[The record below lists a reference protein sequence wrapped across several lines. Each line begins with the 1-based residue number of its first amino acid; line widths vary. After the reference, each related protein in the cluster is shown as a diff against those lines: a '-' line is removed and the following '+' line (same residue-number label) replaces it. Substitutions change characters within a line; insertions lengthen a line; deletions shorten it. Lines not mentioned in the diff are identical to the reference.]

1 MRTFINWVT
10 YWVAWFRKGRTVVV
24 REHPVKINLG
34 SGLTVA
40 RGWINL
46 DGSLNAFLAG
56 WPRLVLKYAYQ
67 WSDCR
72 QWYSR
77 DEYVRI
83 LTSHVFVHHR
93 MEYGL
98 PFSDGTVEYA
108 FSSHMLEHC
117 FRDDAE
123 RLLRE
128 VVRVLRPGGRF
139 RLAIP
144 DLEIALGLYHNGE
157 KARALEYFFSPT
169 RGGALNRH
177 HYMYD
182 FELIR
187 NLLEK
192 AGFVEVSRCSYRC
205 GQVPDIDVLDNRP
218 EETLFV
224 EAVKPG
230 LLKVG
235 PRML

>member
-1 MRTFINWVT
+1 MRKIIDCATHWF
-10 YWVAWFRKGRTVVV
+10 AWLRKRRTVEV
-24 REHPVKINLG
+24 RAKPVKINLG
-34 SGLTVA
+34 SGLSVA
-40 RGWINL
+40 EGWVNL
-46 DGSLNAFLAG
+46 DGSLNAFFAG
-56 WPRLVLKYAYQ
+56 WPPFFLRYAYR

-72 QWYSR
+72 QWFSCE
-77 DEYVRI
+77 DYVRI
-83 LTSHVFVHHR
+83 LTSHFFVHHR

-98 PFSDGTVEYA
+98 PFSDGAVDYA

-144 DLEIALGLYHNGE
+144 DLEMALGLYHKGE
-157 KARALEYFFSPT
+157 KERALEYFFSAT

-192 AGFVEVSRCSYRC
+192 AGFVEVTRCSYRC

-224 EAVKPG
+224 EAVRPDG
-230 LLKVG
+230 LQHGEVNW
-235 PRML
+235 